1 MNTVRAVAVALPLVL
16 LAACASAPPPTL
28 YVLAAPAPPPAA
40 AVSVRHDHRLAVAL
54 GPVSVPDYLDRT
66 DIVRRTPGNRLDI
79 DPDNR
84 WAEPLR
90 AGLQRLLIAAL
101 AGRLGPD
108 YWVTAGAG
116 RPGPIDVDVPVDIEA
131 FEADETGQAVL
142 TASWEVH
149 AGPTLIRNRTS
160 YHRPV
165 TADTTEARVQAL
177 SANAADLAA
186 DLAAAVRAAGR

>member
-1 MNTVRAVAVALPLVL
+1 MKTVRAVAVALPLAV
-16 LAACASAPPPTL
+16 LAACSSVPAPTL

-40 AVSVRHDHRLAVAL
+40 ASAHRDHRLAVAL

-66 DIVRRTPGNRLDI
+66 DIVRRTPGNRLGMDT
-79 DPDNR
+79 DNR

-90 AGLQRLLIAAL
+90 AGLQRLLIATV

-108 YWVTAGAG
+108 YWVSAGAG
-116 RPGPIDVDVPVDIEA
+116 HPGSIDVEVPVDIEA
-131 FEADETGQAVL
+131 FEEDETGQAVL

-165 TADTTEARVQAL
+165 AADTTEARVQAL